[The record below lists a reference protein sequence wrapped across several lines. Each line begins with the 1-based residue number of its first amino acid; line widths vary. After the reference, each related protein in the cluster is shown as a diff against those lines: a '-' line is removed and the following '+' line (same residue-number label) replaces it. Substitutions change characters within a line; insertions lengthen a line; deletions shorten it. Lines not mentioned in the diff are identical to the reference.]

1 MQYGLYVFGD
11 APARD
16 AVLLDLASPAGDL
29 RRLGVDIELVK
40 DPHLLWLMWKSEGL
54 SRLDLPALSAR
65 HPDTIIRLAWMD
77 DEATATSSSPR
88 ARARA
93 TAARPPKRHGETNE
107 SDRRPVACT
116 HHHST
121 FY

>member
-77 DEATATSSSPR
+77 DEGHGHLEFSEGEDTCDC
-88 ARARA
+88 
-93 TAARPPKRHGETNE
+93 RPPTEKPWRDE
-107 SDRRPVACT
+107 
-116 HHHST
+116 
-121 FY
+121 